1 MVAKTKLK
9 KSQAPVAL
17 QVVPSEKSDVIE
29 LESRSRSLHKKTYVL
44 DTNVLLHDPTALTR
58 FDDNDVVVPMTV
70 IEELDRFK
78 KQPEMTGRN
87 ARQVSRM
94 LDGFRQEGHL
104 IDGIAING
112 DGQLRVAL
120 CHRETLGELPP
131 ELEGD
136 RADNAIL
143 AVALEL
149 RRQGNQTYPVVV
161 VSKDT
166 NLRIKA
172 DALGLDAE
180 DYETDKVDIEELYT
194 GTTDILVSADA
205 MTELFKQGG
214 TSLEHAL
221 LPNQGVMLVNE
232 TNPNHTALAIA
243 GGDGRRVVPLTKLP
257 HSGVS
262 RIHARN
268 REQSYALEMLLRDD
282 IPLVTLVGKAG
293 TGKTLL
299 AIAAGLQKVAD
310 ERKYTRLL
318 ISRPVIPMGRDIGY
332 LPGDINEKLTP
343 WMQPL
348 YDNFD
353 LIFGTQDPSGKPA
366 HWRRGHEELIEQ
378 GLLQIEPLT
387 YIRGRTIPKQ
397 FMVVD
402 EAQNL
407 TPHEV
412 KTILTRAGEGTK
424 IVLTGDPAQID
435 NPYVDAASN
444 GLTYVV
450 ERFKQE
456 ALSGHVIFSKGE
468 RSDLAERAAA
478 LL

>member
-1 MVAKTKLK
+1 MK
-9 KSQAPVAL
+9 KAF
-17 QVVPSEKSDVIE
+17 
-29 LESRSRSLHKKTYVL
+29 VL
-44 DTNVLLHDPTALTR
+44 DTNVLLHDPSAMLR
-58 FDDNDVVVPMTV
+58 FKDNDVVLPITI

-94 LDGFRQEGHL
+94 LDDLRQQGRLTEGVP
-104 IDGIAING
+104 ING
-112 DGQLRVAL
+112 NGNLRVAL
-120 CHRETLGELPP
+120 CHRETLQELPT
-131 ELEGD
+131 ELEHDNGD
-136 RADNAIL
+136 NTIL

-149 RRQGNQTYPVVV
+149 KRQNPYPVVL

-172 DALGLDAE
+172 DALGLHAE
-180 DYETDKVDIEELYT
+180 DYETDKVDVGELYT
-194 GTTDILVSADA
+194 G
-205 MTELFKQGG
+205 MTELMVSAEKIDQFFKQGG
-214 TSLEHAL
+214 IPPEGNLY
-221 LPNQGVMLVNE
+221 PNQMVTLVDE
-232 TNPNHTALAIA
+232 ANPAHTALAIA
-243 GGDGRRVVPLTKLP
+243 DGTLGKIVPLIKVP
-257 HSGVS
+257 HHGVS
-262 RIHARN
+262 RIFPRN
-268 REQSYALEMLLRDD
+268 REQKFALDLLLRDS
-282 IPLVTLVGKAG
+282 IQLVTLVGTAG

-310 ERKYTRLL
+310 ERIYTRLL
-318 ISRPVIPMGRDIGY
+318 ISRPVVPMGRDIGY
-332 LPGDINEKLTP
+332 LPGDISEKLTP

-353 LIFGTQDPSGKPA
+353 LIFGTQETVGKPA

-378 GLLQIEPLT
+378 GLLQIEALT
-387 YIRGRTIPKQ
+387 YIRGRTIPQQ
-397 FMVVD
+397 FLVVD

-424 IVLTGDPAQID
+424 VVLTGDPDQID

-450 ERFKQE
+450 EKFKNE
-456 ALSGHVIFSKGE
+456 PLAGHITLLKGE
-468 RSDLAERAAA
+468 RSTLAERAAV

>member
-1 MVAKTKLK
+1 MK
-9 KSQAPVAL
+9 KVF
-17 QVVPSEKSDVIE
+17 I
-29 LESRSRSLHKKTYVL
+29 L
-44 DTNVLLHDPTALTR
+44 DTNVLLHDPTAMLR
-58 FDDNDVVVPMTV
+58 FEDNDVVLPMTI

-87 ARQVSRM
+87 ARQASRM
-94 LDGFRQEGHL
+94 LDDLRQQGRLTEG
-104 IDGIAING
+104 ISVNEGG
-112 DGQLRVAL
+112 SLRVAL
-120 CHRETLGELPP
+120 CDRETLRHLPV

-136 RADNAIL
+136 RGDNEIL
-143 AVALEL
+143 SVGLGLKQACAC
-149 RRQGNQTYPVVV
+149 PVIL

-172 DALGLDAE
+172 DALGLTAQ
-180 DYETDKVDIEELYT
+180 DYETDKVDVEGLYT
-194 GTTDILVSADA
+194 GTGEVIIPSDQLDQ
-205 MTELFKQGG
+205 LFKQGAIPLQG
-214 TSLEHAL
+214 GF
-221 LPNQGVMLVNE
+221 LPNQALTLVDAS
-232 TNPNHTALAIA
+232 NPSHTALGIV
-243 GGDGRRVVPLTKLP
+243 DGVNGKVVQLMKLSP
-257 HSGVS
+257 SGVS
-262 RIHARN
+262 RIYARN
-268 REQSYALEMLLRDD
+268 REQKFALDLLLRDS

-299 AIAAGLQKVAD
+299 AIAAGLQKVAE
-310 ERKYTRLL
+310 ERLYTRML
-318 ISRPVIPMGRDIGY
+318 ISRPVIPMGRDIGF

-353 LIFGTQDPSGKPA
+353 LIFSSQEPSGKPK
-366 HWRRGHEELIEQ
+366 HWRRGYEELFEL

-387 YIRGRTIPKQ
+387 YIRGRTLPREFLI
-397 FMVVD
+397 VD

-424 IVLTGDPAQID
+424 IILTGDVDQID

-450 ERFKQE
+450 EKFKGE
-456 ALSGHVIFSKGE
+456 PLAAHINLIKGE
-468 RSDLAERAAA
+468 RSSLAERATD

>member
-1 MVAKTKLK
+1 MK
-9 KSQAPVAL
+9 K
-17 QVVPSEKSDVIE
+17 IF
-29 LESRSRSLHKKTYVL
+29 VL
-44 DTNVLLHDPTALTR
+44 DTNVLLHDPTAMLR
-58 FDDNDVVVPMTV
+58 FKDNDVVLPITV

-87 ARQVSRM
+87 ARQVSRS
-94 LDGFRQEGHL
+94 LDLLRQQGHL
-104 IDGIAING
+104 IDGIVING
-112 DGQLRVAL
+112 GGTLRVAL
-120 CHRETLGELPP
+120 CHRETLQELPP

-136 RADNAIL
+136 RGDNAIL
-143 AVALEL
+143 ALALESQ
-149 RRQGNQTYPVVV
+149 RQAKYPVVL

-172 DALGLDAE
+172 DALGIAAE
-180 DYETDKVDIEELYT
+180 DYETDKIDVEELYS
-194 GTTDILVSADA
+194 GTAEIVVEPSVIEQFYQQKAVVLDG
-205 MTELFKQGG
+205 EF
-214 TSLEHAL
+214 
-221 LPNQGVMLVNE
+221 LPNESLTLVDS
-232 TNPNHTALAIA
+232 TNPSHTALAMVDAVTRQI
-243 GGDGRRVVPLTKLP
+243 VPLTKLP

-262 RIHARN
+262 RIYARN
-268 REQSYALEMLLRDD
+268 REQKFAFELLLRDS
-282 IPLVTLVGKAG
+282 IQLVTLVGKAG

-299 AIAAGLQKVAD
+299 AIAAGLHKVAD
-310 ERKYTRLL
+310 EQSYTRLL
-318 ISRPVIPMGRDIGY
+318 ISRPIVPMGKDIGY
-332 LPGDINEKLTP
+332 LPGDIGEKLNP

-353 LIFGTQDPSGKPA
+353 LILGTQDMSHKPSY
-366 HWRRGHEELIEQ
+366 HRRGYEELMER

-397 FMVVD
+397 FLIVD

-424 IVLTGDPAQID
+424 IVLTGDLDQID

-456 ALSGHVIFSKGE
+456 ALAGHVTLTKGE
-468 RSDLAERAAA
+468 RSPLADRAAF

>member
-1 MVAKTKLK
+1 MRKVF
-9 KSQAPVAL
+9 
-17 QVVPSEKSDVIE
+17 
-29 LESRSRSLHKKTYVL
+29 VL
-44 DTNVLLHDPTALTR
+44 DTNVLLHDPGALFR
-58 FDDNDVVVPMTV
+58 FEDNDVILPITI

-78 KQPEMTGRN
+78 KMTEMTGRN
-87 ARQVSRM
+87 ARQVSRS
-94 LDGFRQEGHL
+94 LDELRKQGHL
-104 IDGIAING
+104 VDGITLNSG
-112 DGQLRVAL
+112 GTLKVSL
-120 CHRETLGELPP
+120 CHQETLRELPV

-136 RADNAIL
+136 QNDNAIL
-143 AVALEL
+143 AVALEIK
-149 RRQGNQTYPVVV
+149 RQTNCNVVM

-172 DALGLDAE
+172 DVLGIAAE
-180 DYETDKVDIEELYT
+180 DYETDKVDIGDLYT
-194 GTTDILVSADA
+194 GTAQVYVSTEDINL
-205 MTELFKQGG
+205 LFKHGG
-214 TSLEHAL
+214 IPLEETFY
-221 LPNQGVMLVNE
+221 PNQALMLIDSVN
-232 TNPNHTALAIA
+232 PSHTALAVV
-243 GGDGRRVVPLTKLP
+243 DGSSGKIVPLHKLP

-262 RIHARN
+262 RIQSRN
-268 REQSYALEMLLRDD
+268 REQQFALDLLLKDS
-282 IPLVTLVGKAG
+282 ISLVTLVGKAG

-299 AIAAGLQKVAD
+299 AIAAGLHKVAD
-310 ERKYTRLL
+310 ERTYSRLL
-318 ISRPVIPMGRDIGY
+318 IARPVVPMGKDLGY
-332 LPGDINEKLTP
+332 LPGDIKEKLTP

-353 LIFGTQDPSGKPA
+353 LIFGTQEGNGQPA
-366 HWRRGHEELIEQ
+366 HWRHGHEELMER

-397 FMVVD
+397 FLIVD

-424 IVLTGDPAQID
+424 IILTGDPDQID

-456 ALSGHVIFSKGE
+456 PLAGHITLYQGE
-468 RSDLAERAAA
+468 RSELADRAAA

>member
-1 MVAKTKLK
+1 MQKVF
-9 KSQAPVAL
+9 
-17 QVVPSEKSDVIE
+17 
-29 LESRSRSLHKKTYVL
+29 VL
-44 DTNVLLHDPTALTR
+44 DTNVLLHDPASLFR
-58 FDDNDVVVPMTV
+58 FQDNHIVLPITI

-78 KQPEMTGRN
+78 KLSETTGRN
-87 ARQVSRM
+87 ARQVSRT
-94 LDGFRQEGHL
+94 LDDLRRQGSL
-104 IDGIAING
+104 TDGILLKNG
-112 DGQLRVAL
+112 GTLKVSL
-120 CHRETLGELPP
+120 CHESTLRELPV

-136 RADNAIL
+136 QNDNAIL
-143 AVALEL
+143 AVALEFKRKSDL
-149 RRQGNQTYPVVV
+149 DVVL

-172 DALGLDAE
+172 DVLGLAAE
-180 DYETDKVDIEELYT
+180 DYETDKVDVGDLYT
-194 GTTDILVSADA
+194 GTSEIYVSAEDISQ
-205 MTELFKQGG
+205 LFKQGDLVING
-214 TSLEHAL
+214 SFC
-221 LPNQGVMLVNE
+221 PNQAL
-232 TNPNHTALAIA
+232 TLIDSLNPSHTALAIA
-243 GGDGRRVVPLTKLP
+243 YGTHGKVIPLTKLP
-257 HSGVS
+257 HQGVS
-262 RIHARN
+262 RIQARN
-268 REQSYALEMLLRDD
+268 REQQFALDLLLRDT
-282 IPLVTLVGKAG
+282 ISLVTLVGKAG

-310 ERKYTRLL
+310 ERLYSRLL
-318 ISRPVIPMGRDIGY
+318 IARPVVPMGKDIGY
-332 LPGDINEKLTP
+332 LPGDIKEKLTP

-353 LIFGTQDPSGKPA
+353 LILGTQEKTGQPA
-366 HWRRGHEELIEQ
+366 HWRQGHDELMER

-397 FMVVD
+397 FLIVD

-424 IVLTGDPAQID
+424 IVLTGDPDQID

-444 GLTYVV
+444 GLTYAV

-456 ALSGHVIFSKGE
+456 AIAGHITLFQGE
-468 RSDLAERAAA
+468 RSELAERAAA